1 MSVQSNYPL
10 VWFWFYDSQLK
21 TAQWYE
27 PLRFRIK
34 SAGKRGRRNQPK
46 NAGKNVIDVLKA
58 LKNMK
63 LAKSEKK
70 VLTDIWKAWKN
81 IF

>member
-1 MSVQSNYPL
+1 M
-10 VWFWFYDSQLK
+10 
-21 TAQWYE
+21 
-27 PLRFRIK
+27 
-34 SAGKRGRRNQPK
+34 
-46 NAGKNVIDVLKA
+46 IDVLKA

-81 IF
+81 IFMIGPGFAPLLCLVKQTIRSSPLTFITSKAKCGNLESTLSQKPTN